1 MSTPVIADPDL
12 GPDAGPAADAAPVKG
27 GPTVG
32 QRITSLM
39 PVIALFALLAALT
52 VADPDFLTQRSLT
65 AAVRTAAPLAVLAA
79 GATLVVLCGGIDLS
93 IAALCSL
100 TTVLFAMWLP
110 DLGGLTTLVVIAVA
124 GAIGAVQGIAHVV
137 LRIPSFIVTLGGM
150 SIFSAIALVISDAGP
165 IRVVDRDATKWL
177 TLYVGG
183 VVPMSFFVALL
194 VVGAISLVI
203 KLTPLESW
211 VRATGYSESAARL
224 AGTPVD
230 LVKVAAFTISGACA
244 GLASIMLVSRNFSGS
259 PTMADNLLLPAVAAI
274 VVGGTAITGG
284 HGSLWR
290 SLIGAL
296 VITLLRVGLPI
307 VGVPSAYEQIL
318 YGAIIVAAV
327 ALTLDRSKVLI
338 IK

>member
-1 MSTPVIADPDL
+1 
-12 GPDAGPAADAAPVKG
+12 
-27 GPTVG
+27 
-32 QRITSLM
+32 
-39 PVIALFALLAALT
+39 
-52 VADPDFLTQRSLT
+52 
-65 AAVRTAAPLAVLAA
+65 
-79 GATLVVLCGGIDLS
+79 
-93 IAALCSL
+93 
-100 TTVLFAMWLP
+100 MWLP
-110 DLGGLTTLVVIAVA
+110 DLGGLTTVAVIAVA

-150 SIFSAIALVISDAGP
+150 SIFSSVALVISDAGP

-183 VVPMSFFVALL
+183 YVPMAFAVAVIVVAGIAL
-194 VVGAISLVI
+194 VL
-203 KLTPLESW
+203 KLTPLQSYLT
-211 VRATGYSESAARL
+211 RTGYSESAARL

-230 LVKVAAFTISGACA
+230 LVKVGAFTVSGACA
-244 GLASIMLVSRNFSGS
+244 GLAAVMLVSRNFSGS

-290 SLIGAL
+290 SLAGAL

-318 YGAIIVAAV
+318 YGAIIVVAV

>member
-1 MSTPVIADPDL
+1 MNAPTAPAIAK
-12 GPDAGPAADAAPVKG
+12 PASDAAVVKG
-27 GPTVG
+27 GPTLA
-32 QRITSLM
+32 QRLTSMM
-39 PVIALFALLAALT
+39 PLIALAALLAALS

-65 AAVRTAAPLAVLAA
+65 AVVRTSAPLVVLAA

-93 IAALCSL
+93 IAALASL
-100 TTVLFAMWLP
+100 STVFFAMWLP
-110 DLGGLTTLVVIAVA
+110 DLGAMTTPIVIAAA

-165 IRVVDRDATKWL
+165 IRVVDRDATHWL
-177 TLYVGG
+177 TTYVAGY
-183 VVPMSFFVALL
+183 VPMAVAVALI
-194 VVGAISLVI
+194 VVAAISIVLKV
-203 KLTPLESW
+203 TPLQSYLT
-211 VRATGYSESAARL
+211 ATGYSESAARL

-230 LVKVAAFTISGACA
+230 LVKVGAFTVSGACA
-244 GLASIMLVSRNFSGS
+244 GLAAIMLVSRNFSGS

-284 HGSLWR
+284 HGSVWR
-290 SLIGAL
+290 SLVGAL

-318 YGAIIVAAV
+318 YGAIIVVAV

>member
-1 MSTPVIADPDL
+1 MSTPVITTPT
-12 GPDAGPAADAAPVKG
+12 GESAAVQG
-27 GPTVG
+27 GPTAG
-32 QRITSLM
+32 QRLTSFM
-39 PVIALFALLAALT
+39 PLIALFALLAALT
-52 VADPDFLTQRSLT
+52 IADPGFLTQRSVT
-65 AAVRTAAPLAVLAA
+65 AAVRTSAPLVVLAA

-100 TTVLFAMWLP
+100 STVFFAMWLP
-110 DLGGLTTLVVIAVA
+110 DLGGLTILAVVVAA

-137 LRIPSFIVTLGGM
+137 LRIPSFIVTLGGL
-150 SIFSAIALVISDAGP
+150 SIFSSIALVISDAGP
-165 IRVVDRDATKWL
+165 IRIVDRGATNWL
-177 TLYVGG
+177 TMYVGG
-183 VVPMSFFVALL
+183 VVPMAFFVATVVVAAIAL
-194 VVGAISLVI
+194 VLRF
-203 KLTPLESW
+203 TPLQNW
-211 VRATGYSESAARL
+211 ITATGYSESAARL

-230 LVKVAAFTISGACA
+230 LVKVGAFTVSGACA
-244 GLASIMLVSRNFSGS
+244 GLAAVMLVSRTFSGS
-259 PTMADNLLLPAVAAI
+259 PTLADNLLLPAVAAI

-284 HGSLWR
+284 HGSVWR
-290 SLIGAL
+290 SLVGAL

>member
-1 MSTPVIADPDL
+1 MSTPVLTQPAPDPAV
-12 GPDAGPAADAAPVKG
+12 AGR
-27 GPTVG
+27 PTVG
-32 QRITSLM
+32 QRLTSFM
-39 PVIALFALLAALT
+39 PVIALVVLLAALT
-52 VADPDFLTQRSLT
+52 IADPGFLTLNSLT
-65 AAVRTAAPLAVLAA
+65 AAIRTSAPLVVLAA

-100 TTVLFAMWLP
+100 ATVLFALWLP
-110 DLGGLTTLVVIAVA
+110 DLGGLTMIAIIA
-124 GAIGAVQGIAHVV
+124 ATGAIGALQGVAHV
-137 LRIPSFIVTLGGM
+137 LFRIPSFIVTLGGM
-150 SIFSAIALVISDAGP
+150 SIFTAIALVISDAGP
-165 IRVVDRDATKWL
+165 IRVVDREATNWL

-183 VVPMSFFVALL
+183 VVPMSFVVALVVVL
-194 VVGAISLVI
+194 VVSLVLR
-203 KLTPLESW
+203 LTPLESW

-230 LVKVAAFTISGACA
+230 RVKIAAFTLSGACA
-244 GLASIMLVSRNFSGS
+244 GLAAVMLVSRNFSGS

-290 SLIGAL
+290 SLAGAL
-296 VITLLRVGLPI
+296 VVTLLRVGLPI

>member
-1 MSTPVIADPDL
+1 MSTSVVA
-12 GPDAGPAADAAPVKG
+12 GPDSEAVVVKG
-27 GPTVG
+27 GPSVR
-32 QRITSLM
+32 QRLTSFM
-39 PVIALFALLAALT
+39 PVIALVALLAALT
-52 VADPDFLTQRSLT
+52 LADPEFLTERSLS
-65 AAVRTAAPLAVLAA
+65 ALVRTSAPLVVLAA

-93 IAALCSL
+93 IAALASL
-100 TTVLFAMWLP
+100 STVFFALWLP
-110 DLGGLTTLVVIAVA
+110 DLGGLTTVAVIAAA
-124 GAIGAVQGIAHVV
+124 GAIGALQGTAHVV

-150 SIFSAIALVISDAGP
+150 SIFSSIALVISDAGP
-165 IRVVDRDATKWL
+165 IRVVDRDATRWL
-177 TLYVGG
+177 TMYVAGY
-183 VVPMSFFVALL
+183 VPMAFAVALVVVAAIAL
-194 VVGAISLVI
+194 VLRV
-203 KLTPLESW
+203 TPLQSYLT
-211 VRATGYSESAARL
+211 ATGYSESAARL

-230 LVKVAAFTISGACA
+230 LVKIGAFTVSGACA
-244 GLASIMLVSRNFSGS
+244 GLAAIMLVSRNFSGS

-290 SLIGAL
+290 SLAGAL

-318 YGAIIVAAV
+318 YGVIIVVAV

>member
-1 MSTPVIADPDL
+1 MSTPVITT
-12 GPDAGPAADAAPVKG
+12 PAAEAAVTG
-27 GPTVG
+27 RAGVG
-32 QRITSLM
+32 RRLTSFM
-39 PVIALFALLAALT
+39 PVIALVVLLAALT
-52 VADPDFLTQRSLT
+52 VADPGFLTLNSLT
-65 AAVRTAAPLAVLAA
+65 AAARTSAPLVVLAA

-100 TTVLFAMWLP
+100 ATVFFALWLP
-110 DLGGLTTLVVIAVA
+110 DAGGLTTVAVIAA
-124 GAIGAVQGIAHVV
+124 TAAIGAVQGVAHVL

-165 IRVVDRDATKWL
+165 IRVVDRDATHWL

-183 VVPMSFFVALL
+183 VVPMAFVVALL
-194 VVGAISLVI
+194 VVVVVSLVLR
-203 KLTPLESW
+203 LTPLESW
-211 VRATGYSESAARL
+211 IRATGYSESAARL
-224 AGTPVD
+224 AGAPVD
-230 LVKVAAFTISGACA
+230 VVKIAAFTVSGACA
-244 GLASIMLVSRNFSGS
+244 GLAAVMLVSRNFSGS

-290 SLIGAL
+290 SLAGAL
-296 VITLLRVGLPI
+296 VVTLLRVGLPI

-327 ALTLDRSKVLI
+327 ALTLDRSKVLT

>member
-1 MSTPVIADPDL
+1 
-12 GPDAGPAADAAPVKG
+12 
-27 GPTVG
+27 
-32 QRITSLM
+32 
-39 PVIALFALLAALT
+39 
-52 VADPDFLTQRSLT
+52 
-65 AAVRTAAPLAVLAA
+65 VR
-79 GATLVVLCGGIDLS
+79 CGGIDLS

-100 TTVLFAMWLP
+100 SAVFFAMWLP
-110 DLGGLTTLVVIAVA
+110 DLGGLTILAVVAAA
-124 GAIGAVQGIAHVV
+124 GAIGAVQGIAHVL
-137 LRIPSFIVTLGGM
+137 LRIPSFVVTLGGM
-150 SIFSAIALVISDAGP
+150 SIFSAVALVISDAGP
-165 IRVVDRDATKWL
+165 IRVIDRDATKWL
-177 TLYVGG
+177 NLYVAGYL
-183 VVPMSFFVALL
+183 PMSFFVAVL
-194 VVGAISLVI
+194 VVAAVSLVL
-203 KLTPLESW
+203 KLTPLESF

-244 GLASIMLVSRNFSGS
+244 GLAAVMLASRNFSGS

-290 SLIGAL
+290 SLAGAL
-296 VITLLRVGLPI
+296 VVTLLRVGLPI

-327 ALTLDRSKVLI
+327 ALTLDRSKVLT

>member
-1 MSTPVIADPDL
+1 MSTPVLAKPT
-12 GPDAGPAADAAPVKG
+12 ADAAVVSG

-32 QRITSLM
+32 QRLTSFM
-39 PVIALFALLAALT
+39 PVIALVAILAALSI
-52 VADPDFLTQRSLT
+52 ADPDFLTQKSLT
-65 AAVRTAAPLAVLAA
+65 AAVRTSAPLVVLAA

-100 TTVLFAMWLP
+100 STVFFAMWLP
-110 DLGGLTTLVVIAVA
+110 DLGSLTMLAVIGAA
-124 GAIGAVQGIAHVV
+124 AAIGAVQGIAHVV

-150 SIFSAIALVISDAGP
+150 SIFAAIALVISDAGP
-165 IRVVDRDATKWL
+165 IRVVDRDATNWL
-177 TLYVGG
+177 TLYLGG
-183 VVPMSFFVALL
+183 YVPMAFAVAVIVVAVIAL
-194 VVGAISLVI
+194 VL
-203 KLTPLESW
+203 KLTPLQSY
-211 VRATGYSESAARL
+211 VTATGYSEASARL
-224 AGTPVD
+224 AGIPVD
-230 LVKVAAFTISGACA
+230 LVKIGAFCVSGACA
-244 GLASIMLVSRNFSGS
+244 GLASVMLVSRNFSGS

-290 SLIGAL
+290 SLCGAL

>member
-1 MSTPVIADPDL
+1 MSTPVIAT
-12 GPDAGPAADAAPVKG
+12 PDAATADSAPAKG
-27 GPTVG
+27 GPTLG
-32 QRITSLM
+32 QRLTSFM
-39 PVIALFALLAALT
+39 PVIALVALLAALT

-100 TTVLFAMWLP
+100 TSVLFAMWLP
-110 DLGGLTTLVVIAVA
+110 DLGGLTTLAVIAAA
-124 GAIGAVQGIAHVV
+124 GAIGAAQGIAHVV

-165 IRVVDRDATKWL
+165 IRVVDRDATNWL

-194 VVGAISLVI
+194 VVAAISLVL
-203 KLTPLESW
+203 KLTPFESF

-230 LVKVAAFTISGACA
+230 LVKVVAFTISGACA
-244 GLASIMLVSRNFSGS
+244 GLAAVMLVSRNFSGS

-290 SLIGAL
+290 SLVGAL

>member
-1 MSTPVIADPDL
+1 MSTPVIA
-12 GPDAGPAADAAPVKG
+12 APAADTVAVKG
-27 GPTVG
+27 GPTLG
-32 QRITSLM
+32 QRLTSFM
-39 PVIALFALLAALT
+39 PLIALVSLVAALA

-65 AAVRTAAPLAVLAA
+65 AVVRTSAPLAVLAV

-100 TTVLFAMWLP
+100 STVVFAMWLP
-110 DLGGLTTLVVIAVA
+110 DLGGLTTLAVIAA
-124 GAIGAVQGIAHVV
+124 AAAIGAVQGIAHVL
-137 LRIPSFIVTLGGM
+137 LRIPSFIVTLGGL
-150 SIFSAIALVISDAGP
+150 SIFSAIALVTSDAGP
-165 IRVVDRDATKWL
+165 IRIVDREATKWL

-183 VVPMSFFVALL
+183 VVPMAFFVAVL
-194 VVGAISLVI
+194 VVAAIALVL
-203 KLTPLESW
+203 KLTPLQSW
-211 VRATGYSESAARL
+211 VTATGYSESAARL

-230 LVKVAAFTISGACA
+230 LVKVGAFTVSGACA
-244 GLASIMLVSRNFSGS
+244 GLAAVMLVSRNFSGS

-284 HGSLWR
+284 HGSVWR
-290 SLIGAL
+290 SLVGAL

>member
-1 MSTPVIADPDL
+1 MTTPVITTP
-12 GPDAGPAADAAPVKG
+12 AGEAAAVPG
-27 GPTVG
+27 GPSVG
-32 QRITSLM
+32 QRLTSFM

-52 VADPDFLTQRSLT
+52 VADPDFLTQRSVT
-65 AAVRTAAPLAVLAA
+65 AAVRTSAPLVVLAA

-100 TTVLFAMWLP
+100 SSVLFAMWLP
-110 DLGGLTTLVVIAVA
+110 DLGGLTALAVVLAA
-124 GAIGAVQGIAHVV
+124 GAIGALQGVAHVV
-137 LRIPSFIVTLGGM
+137 LRIPSFIVTLGGL

-165 IRVVDRDATKWL
+165 IRIVDRDATNWL
-177 TLYVGG
+177 TMYVGG
-183 VVPMSFFVALL
+183 IIPMAFFVAVLAVAVIAL
-194 VVGAISLVI
+194 VL
-203 KLTPLESW
+203 KLTPLQSW
-211 VRATGYSESAARL
+211 ITATGYSESAARL

-230 LVKVAAFTISGACA
+230 LVKIGAFMVSGACA
-244 GLASIMLVSRNFSGS
+244 GLAAVMLVSRTFSGS

-284 HGSLWR
+284 HGSVWR
-290 SLIGAL
+290 SLVGAL

-307 VGVPSAYEQIL
+307 VGVPSAWEQIL

>member
-1 MSTPVIADPDL
+1 
-12 GPDAGPAADAAPVKG
+12 
-27 GPTVG
+27 
-32 QRITSLM
+32 
-39 PVIALFALLAALT
+39 
-52 VADPDFLTQRSLT
+52 
-65 AAVRTAAPLAVLAA
+65 
-79 GATLVVLCGGIDLS
+79 
-93 IAALCSL
+93 
-100 TTVLFAMWLP
+100 
-110 DLGGLTTLVVIAVA
+110 
-124 GAIGAVQGIAHVV
+124 
-137 LRIPSFIVTLGGM
+137 M
-150 SIFSAIALVISDAGP
+150 SILSAVALVISDAGP
-165 IRVVDRDATKWL
+165 IRIVDRDATKWL

-194 VVGAISLVI
+194 VVAAISLVL
-203 KLTPLESW
+203 KLTPLESF

-230 LVKVAAFTISGACA
+230 LVKVAAFTVSGACA
-244 GLASIMLVSRNFSGS
+244 GLAAVMLVSRNFSGS

-290 SLIGAL
+290 SLAGAL
-296 VITLLRVGLPI
+296 VVTLLRVGLPI
-307 VGVPSAYEQIL
+307 VGVPSAWEQIL

>member
-1 MSTPVIADPDL
+1 MSTMSTPVIAKP
-12 GPDAGPAADAAPVKG
+12 PADTPVKG
-27 GPTVG
+27 GPSLS
-32 QRITSLM
+32 QRLTLFM
-39 PVIALFALLAALT
+39 PLIALVALLAALT
-52 VADPDFLTQRSLT
+52 IADPEFLTQRSLT
-65 AAVRTAAPLAVLAA
+65 AAVRTSAPLVVLAT

-93 IAALCSL
+93 IAALASL
-100 TTVLFAMWLP
+100 SSVLFALWLP
-110 DLGGLTTLVVIAVA
+110 DLGGLTTPVVIAVA

-150 SIFSAIALVISDAGP
+150 SIFSAVALVISDAGP
-165 IRVVDRDATKWL
+165 VRVTDREATKWL
-177 TLYVGG
+177 TMYVGG
-183 VVPMSFFVALL
+183 YVPMAFAVAVL
-194 VVGAISLVI
+194 VVAAIWLVL
-203 KLTPLESW
+203 KVTPLQSYLTS
-211 VRATGYSESAARL
+211 TGYSEASARL
-224 AGTPVD
+224 AGAPVD
-230 LVKVAAFTISGACA
+230 LVKVLAFTVSGACA

-290 SLIGAL
+290 SLVGAL

-318 YGAIIVAAV
+318 YGAIIVVAV

>member
-1 MSTPVIADPDL
+1 MSTPVLAT
-12 GPDAGPAADAAPVKG
+12 PAADTAPAKG

-32 QRITSLM
+32 QRVTSFM
-39 PVIALFALLAALT
+39 PVIALVALLAALT

-65 AAVRTAAPLAVLAA
+65 AAVRTSAPLVVLAA

-110 DLGGLTTLVVIAVA
+110 DLGGLTTVAVVAAA
-124 GAIGAVQGIAHVV
+124 GAIGMLQGIAHVL

-150 SIFSAIALVISDAGP
+150 SIFSAIALVVSNAGP
-165 IRVVDRDATKWL
+165 VRVVDRDATAWL
-177 TLYVGG
+177 NLYVAG
-183 VVPMSFFVALL
+183 VVPMSFFVAVL
-194 VVGAISLVI
+194 VVAAISLVL
-203 KLTPLESW
+203 KLTPLDSF

-244 GLASIMLVSRNFSGS
+244 GLAAVMLVSRNFSGS

-290 SLIGAL
+290 SLAGAL
-296 VITLLRVGLPI
+296 VVTLLRVGLPI
-307 VGVPSAYEQIL
+307 VGVPSAWEQIL

>member
-1 MSTPVIADPDL
+1 MTTPVLAT
-12 GPDAGPAADAAPVKG
+12 PAAEPAVVRG

-32 QRITSLM
+32 QRLTSFM
-39 PVIALFALLAALT
+39 PLIALFALLAALT
-52 VADPDFLTQRSLT
+52 IADPDFLTQRSLT
-65 AAVRTAAPLAVLAA
+65 AVVRTSAPLVVLAA

-100 TTVLFAMWLP
+100 STVFFAMWLP
-110 DLGGLTTLVVIAVA
+110 DLGGLTTLAVIAVA

-137 LRIPSFIVTLGGM
+137 LRIPSFIVTLGGL
-150 SIFSAIALVISDAGP
+150 SIFSSIALVISDAGP
-165 IRVVDRDATKWL
+165 IRIVDREATAWL
-177 TLYVGG
+177 TMYVGG
-183 VVPMSFFVALL
+183 VVPMAFFVAVL
-194 VVGAISLVI
+194 VVAVISLVL
-203 KLTPLESW
+203 KLTPLQSW
-211 VRATGYSESAARL
+211 VSATGYSESAARL
-224 AGTPVD
+224 AGVPVD
-230 LVKVAAFTISGACA
+230 LVKIGAFVVSGACA
-244 GLASIMLVSRNFSGS
+244 GLAAVMLVSRNFSGS

-290 SLIGAL
+290 SLVGAL

>member
-1 MSTPVIADPDL
+1 MSAPVL
-12 GPDAGPAADAAPVKG
+12 TTPAADAVVPG
-27 GPTVG
+27 RPTVG
-32 QRITSLM
+32 QRLTSFM
-39 PVIALFALLAALT
+39 PVIALVVLLAALA
-52 VADPDFLTQRSLT
+52 VADPGFLTQSSLT
-65 AAVRTAAPLAVLAA
+65 AVARTSAPLVVLAA

-100 TTVLFAMWLP
+100 ATVFFALWLP
-110 DLGGLTTLVVIAVA
+110 DLGGLTVVAVVA
-124 GAIGAVQGIAHVV
+124 ATGAIGALQGLAHVL

-150 SIFSAIALVISDAGP
+150 SIFAAIALVISDAGP
-165 IRVVDRDATKWL
+165 IRVVDRDATNWI

-183 VVPMSFFVALL
+183 VVPMSFLVALIVIGVLAL
-194 VVGAISLVI
+194 VLR
-203 KLTPLESW
+203 LTPVESW
-211 VRATGYSESAARL
+211 IRATGYSESAARL
-224 AGTPVD
+224 AGSPVD
-230 LVKVAAFTISGACA
+230 LVKVAAFTVSGACA
-244 GLASIMLVSRNFSGS
+244 GLAAVMLVSRNFSGS

-290 SLIGAL
+290 SLAGAL
-296 VITLLRVGLPI
+296 VVTLLRVGLPI

>member
-1 MSTPVIADPDL
+1 MSTPVIATPET
-12 GPDAGPAADAAPVKG
+12 GPAADAGVVKG
-27 GPTVG
+27 APTVG
-32 QRITSLM
+32 QRLTSFM
-39 PVIALFALLAALT
+39 PVIALFGLLAALT
-52 VADPDFLTQRSLT
+52 IADPDFLTQRSLT
-65 AAVRTAAPLAVLAA
+65 AAVRTSAPLAVLAA

-110 DLGGLTTLVVIAVA
+110 DLGGLTTLAAIGVA
-124 GAIGAVQGIAHVV
+124 AAIGAVQGIAHVL

-165 IRVVDRDATKWL
+165 IRIVDRDATKWL

-183 VVPMSFFVALL
+183 VVPMSFFVAVI
-194 VVGAISLVI
+194 VVAVISLVL
-203 KLTPLESW
+203 KLTPLESF

-230 LVKVAAFTISGACA
+230 LVKVAAFTVSGACA
-244 GLASIMLVSRNFSGS
+244 GLAAIMLVSRNFSGS

-290 SLIGAL
+290 SLVGAL

>member
-1 MSTPVIADPDL
+1 MSTPVLAQPA
-12 GPDAGPAADAAPVKG
+12 PDAPVVHR
-27 GPTVG
+27 PTVG
-32 QRITSLM
+32 QRLTSFM
-39 PVIALFALLAALT
+39 PVIALVVLLAALT
-52 VADPDFLTQRSLT
+52 IADPGFLTLSSLT
-65 AAVRTAAPLAVLAA
+65 AAVRTAAPLIVLAA
-79 GATLVVLCGGIDLS
+79 GATVVVLCGGIDLS

-100 TTVLFAMWLP
+100 ATVFFALWLP
-110 DLGGLTTLVVIAVA
+110 DLGGATTLAIIATT
-124 GAIGAVQGIAHVV
+124 GAIGALQGVVHVL

-150 SIFSAIALVISDAGP
+150 SIFAAIALVISDAGP
-165 IRVVDRDATKWL
+165 IPLADRDSTKWL
-177 TLYVGG
+177 TLYVAG
-183 VVPMSFFVALL
+183 VLPMAFVVALVL
-194 VVGAISLVI
+194 VAVVSLVL

-224 AGTPVD
+224 GGAPVD
-230 LVKVAAFTISGACA
+230 LVKIGAFTLSGACA
-244 GLASIMLVSRNFSGS
+244 GLAAVMLVSRNFSGS

-290 SLIGAL
+290 SLAGAL
-296 VITLLRVGLPI
+296 VVTLLRVGLPI

>member
-1 MSTPVIADPDL
+1 MSTPVIEQA
-12 GPDAGPAADAAPVKG
+12 AAEPAVVGG
-27 GPTVG
+27 GPTLG
-32 QRITSLM
+32 QRLTSFM
-39 PVIALFALLAALT
+39 PVIALVTLLAALT
-52 VADPDFLTQRSLT
+52 IADPDFLTQKSLI
-65 AAVRTAAPLAVLAA
+65 AAVKTSAPLVVLAA

-100 TTVLFAMWLP
+100 STVFFAMWLP
-110 DLGGLTTLVVIAVA
+110 DLGGITTLAVIAA
-124 GAIGAVQGIAHVV
+124 AAAIGAVQGLAHVL
-137 LRIPSFIVTLGGM
+137 LRIPSFIVTLGGL
-150 SIFSAIALVISDAGP
+150 SIFSSIALVISDAGP
-165 IRVVDRDATKWL
+165 IRIIDRDATNWL
-177 TLYVGG
+177 TMYVGG
-183 VVPMSFFVALL
+183 RIPMAFFVALI
-194 VVGAISLVI
+194 VVSAIAAVL
-203 KLTPLESW
+203 KFTPLQSYIT
-211 VRATGYSESAARL
+211 ATGYSESAARL

-230 LVKVAAFTISGACA
+230 IVKVGAFTVSGACA
-244 GLASIMLVSRNFSGS
+244 GLAAVMLVSRNFSGS

-284 HGSLWR
+284 HGSVWR

-307 VGVPSAYEQIL
+307 VGVPSAWEQIL